1 MHEQGPRIV
10 IDVGPVRD
18 QPAGVGLYVAL
29 LTREL
34 MRDASLPLGLIGVRP
49 DARALGELDHGLP
62 HRPFST
68 PSYHSWM
75 QLRAERDARA
85 LDAGLIH
92 FTNAAAPLAG
102 RVPYVLTVHDL
113 SLARMPLTHPAAR
126 WGIIPVNLVAV
137 ARARTVIVPSHWT
150 ARELE
155 HIGVAGRRIVVI
167 PHAPALGATAAQGSI
182 VERLHLQ
189 PQRYVLYF
197 GTLEPRKNIAR
208 LVGAF
213 ERVSIE
219 RPWLRLVLAGAPG
232 WRFSGIA
239 KRIASSPAR
248 ERIVLPGYVDD
259 AGLATLIAGS
269 AAVAYV
275 SLYEGF
281 GMPVLDA
288 MALGAAV
295 VTSRTTAMPE
305 AAGGAALLIDPTDE
319 ADIARGLA
327 AAIERRDE
335 LVALGHKRAS
345 ARTWADV
352 AAEHTEVYRHA
363 LRAIAAA

>member
-1 MHEQGPRIV
+1 VHEQGPRIV

-49 DARALGELDHGLP
+49 DARALGELDPGLP
-62 HRPFST
+62 RRPFST

-92 FTNAAAPLAG
+92 FTNAAAPLTG

-305 AAGGAALLIDPTDE
+305 AAGGAALLVDPTDE